1 MDKTKSGKENEN
13 IARRIAKEET
23 FVPVGETRK
32 DINAIFIEDNPEKA
46 LEKLLNLA
54 SNENFQEKLQ
64 YMKHLAELLDVIGD
78 PGVSKLKEIVSFILH
93 DRDDIKRAFLAQ
105 IPPLLLVLQKEGEN
119 RYQEIVN
126 VIVPIVS
133 KLLDSNNYEIKE
145 DCGQQL
151 VKIGEVL
158 NEEDRGK
165 HLLTN
170 ILGLAHDDNEEKRM
184 IAVRLLSQMAP
195 LFGKD
200 LCEQFVGFEFLSMG
214 EDSQVRVRKEAVSNL
229 TSIGKIVSPNFF
241 KQRLL
246 PFYLKLCKDSNWG
259 VRKSCI
265 DIIFEISKLCKDE
278 LAEVRENELTDA
290 ILNFLKD
297 SNKWVKIS
305 AYKNLGPFISTLE
318 GLKVNEKLI
327 ENYLHM
333 ADSNVNN
340 LAPDNEI
347 IFACSYNFPAVV
359 LTLGPSKWPTLVKL
373 FQTLVKGNEKIRKP
387 IACSLHEIAKIIG
400 EEKAE
405 KDLVGVLERFLH
417 DSNDDVKYGAI
428 QNLAFFLKV
437 FRMDKRENMV
447 DIFLELQR
455 DQKKWRIRELIA
467 RQIDKL
473 TLIFPPEITFRI
485 IAPISFKLCSDSVAF
500 VREEASR
507 KIHAV
512 LKAVYNSEEIY
523 KISVIE
529 NIKGF
534 SQDKRFTNR
543 QAFAAMCEKLM
554 KSSEIFK
561 ENFMEF
567 LIPLAND
574 KVPNVRIAL
583 AKTLQKAFLK
593 KRPIC
598 NDPQLIQ
605 LVEKLKNDP
614 SKDVKMLIQRIEI
627 VSKTDNNKSEE
638 KITYSTEPTENSQSI
653 QQKENG
659 ISEINAQEN
668 PVDLP
673 NTKTDSSDQSEE
685 IISQNDS
692 NQIESGED
700 QKSNEIIQNKQENND
715 AEPLNQPEV
724 LEKEENIADNKEN
737 NDNSESLNSE
747 KQAENIESSS

>member
-1 MDKTKSGKENEN
+1 L
-13 IARRIAKEET
+13 
-23 FVPVGETRK
+23 V
-32 DINAIFIEDNPEKA
+32 
-46 LEKLLNLA
+46 

-673 NTKTDSSDQSEE
+673 NIKTDSSDQSEE